1 MLKHPLATASA
12 GALVVTALVAAPA
25 EAAPVEPVSAAA
37 ARLTN
42 TAHLDDLLQEVR
54 PPAAPGHST
63 YGSAAVELPWTYADR
78 NDDGSYR
85 RVGGGT
91 YDAAT
96 NTYGQGAFNT
106 DDVARAAV
114 VYVRDW
120 RQTGSAASREHAE
133 AVLRGLAVFQTTTGP
148 HAGNPVLWMQ
158 PDGTLN
164 PSADPVE
171 LPDPSDSG
179 PSYWLARTI
188 WAYGEGYAAF
198 RHSDPGFARF
208 LQGRLRL
215 AVRALDRETLRTGAA
230 TETADGVRVPG
241 RLIVDDA
248 GASAEAVLGLAAYT
262 EAAPR
267 DAAPRRALAA
277 LAGSIE
283 RLAATTPQTAS
294 WPYGA
299 ILPAA
304 ASRTSWHAWASQTS
318 AALAAASAALHRPA
332 LLRPAVR
339 DTAGFEPDLLAA
351 GGADNLLGPTPSD
364 RTQIAYGVDSRVQ
377 GLLAVADRTG
387 SRGVRDLAALQAAWF
402 FGANASGAPVYDRAT
417 GVTFDGVQADGTI
430 NRNSG
435 AESTIHGL
443 LAMLALDAHPAVR
456 KAAVAVHGLGD
467 RDGLRVVEAET
478 VATTG
483 SVFTPDPASTAES
496 TWSGTG
502 LRLDP
507 GETATFRLGSGV
519 HEVEAVVQQVERG
532 TGTAPVSRWSGGGV
546 RRTLTSTVG
555 AQGITATSG
564 ALAPQTIGAV
574 RGDVLTVRAVA
585 GAVRIDALLVRPE
598 VQRVAFSG
606 GPTLLVDAGRGGTAT
621 VDRGDRVERYRADGS
636 PAGAVVARSGRVALP
651 RGGFALVR

>member
-1 MLKHPLATASA
+1 MKHLLATASA
-12 GALVVTALVAAPA
+12 GALLATALVAAPA
-25 EAAPVEPVSAAA
+25 DAAPPPAAP

-42 TAHLDDLLQEVR
+42 TAHLDLLLQEVR
-54 PPAAPGHST
+54 PPAVPGHST

-78 NDDGSYR
+78 NADGSYR

-120 RQTGSAASREHAE
+120 RQTGRAASRERAE

-179 PSYWLARTI
+179 PSYWLARTV

-198 RHSDPGFARF
+198 RDRDPGFARF

-230 TETADGVRVPG
+230 TETADGVGVPG

-248 GASAEAVLGLAAYT
+248 GASAEAVLGLAAYSK
-262 EAAPR
+262 AAPH
-267 DAAPRRALAA
+267 DAAPRRALTA

-299 ILPAA
+299 ILPSA

-318 AALAAASAALHRPA
+318 AALAAASSALHRPS
-332 LLRPAVR
+332 LLRSAVR

-351 GGADNLLGPTPSD
+351 GGADDLLGPTPSD

-377 GLLAVADRTG
+377 GLLAVADRTR
-387 SRGVRDLAALQAAWF
+387 SRGVRALAALQASWF
-402 FGANASGAPVYDRAT
+402 FGANASGSPVYDPAT
-417 GVTFDGVQADGTI
+417 GVTFDGVQADGTV

-443 LAMLALDAHPAVR
+443 LTMLALDAHPSVAR
-456 KAAVAVHGLGD
+456 AATAIRGLGA
-467 RDGLRVVEAET
+467 RDGLRVIEAEG
-478 VATTG
+478 ASTTG
-483 SVFTPDPASTAES
+483 AVFTPDPASTAES
-496 TWSGTG
+496 AWSGKG
-502 LRLDP
+502 LLLRK
-507 GETATFRLGSGV
+507 GQSATFHLGAGL

-532 TGTAPVSRWSGGGV
+532 TATPPVSRWRGGGV

-555 AQGITATSG
+555 ARGITPTSG

-574 RGDVLTVRAVA
+574 RGDVLTVRALG
-585 GAVRIDALLVRPE
+585 GAVRIDALLVRPA
-598 VQRVAFSG
+598 VQRVAFDG
-606 GPTLLVDAGRGGTAT
+606 GPTLLVDSGRGGTVA
-621 VDRGDRVERYRADGS
+621 VDRGARVERYRADGS
-636 PAGAVVARSGRVALP
+636 SLDPVTVRAGRVALP
-651 RGGFALVR
+651 KGGFALVR

>member
-1 MLKHPLATASA
+1 MLKHLSAYVAA
-12 GALVVTALVAAPA
+12 GALLATALVAAPA
-25 EAAPVEPVSAAA
+25 EAAPVTAPAA

-42 TAHLDDLLQEVR
+42 TAHLDFLLQEVR
-54 PPAAPGHST
+54 PPATAGHST
-63 YGSAAVELPWTYADR
+63 YGSAPVELPWTYADR
-78 NDDGSYR
+78 NDDGSYT

-96 NTYGQGAFNT
+96 DTYGQGAFNT
-106 DDVARAAV
+106 DDVARTAV

-133 AVLRGLAVFQTTTGP
+133 AVLRGLAFFQTTTGP

-158 PDGTLN
+158 PDGALN

-208 LQGRLRL
+208 LQQRLRL

-230 TETADGVRVPG
+230 TAVADGVRVPG

-248 GASAEAVLGLAAYT
+248 GASAEAVLGLAAYAK
-262 EAAPR
+262 AAPK
-267 DAAPRRALAA
+267 DVAPRRALAS
-277 LAGSIE
+277 LAGQID

-299 ILPAA
+299 ILPSA
-304 ASRTSWHAWASQTS
+304 ASRTSWHAWASQMS
-318 AALAAASAALHRPA
+318 AALAAACSALHRPA
-332 LLRPAVR
+332 LLRSAVR

-377 GLLAVADRTG
+377 GLLAVSDRTG
-387 SRGVRDLAALQAAWF
+387 SRGVRALAALQAAWF
-402 FGANASGAPVYDRAT
+402 FGANASGSPVYDPAT
-417 GVTFDGVQADGTI
+417 GVTFDGVQADGTV

-443 LAMLALDAHPAVR
+443 LTMLALDAHPSVAR
-456 KAAVAVHGLGD
+456 AATAIHGLGA
-467 RDGLRVVEAET
+467 RDGLRVVEAEDA
-478 VATTG
+478 ATTG
-483 SVFTPDPASTAES
+483 TVFTPDPASTAES
-496 TWSGTG
+496 AWSGKG
-502 LRLDP
+502 LLLRK
-507 GETATFRLGSGV
+507 GRTATFHLGTGA

-532 TGTAPVSRWSGGGV
+532 TATAPVSRWTGGGV
-546 RRTLTSTVG
+546 RRSLTSTVD
-555 AQGITATSG
+555 AQGISPTSG
-564 ALAPQTIGAV
+564 ALAAQTIGTV
-574 RGDVLTVRAVA
+574 HGDALTVRAIA

-598 VQRVAFSG
+598 VQRVAFDG
-606 GPTLLVDAGRGGTAT
+606 GPLLLVDSGRGGTAA
-621 VDRGDRVERYRADGS
+621 VDRGARVERYRGDGT
-636 PAGAVVARSGRVALP
+636 PAGVVTARSGRVALP
-651 RGGFALVR
+651 KGGFAVVR